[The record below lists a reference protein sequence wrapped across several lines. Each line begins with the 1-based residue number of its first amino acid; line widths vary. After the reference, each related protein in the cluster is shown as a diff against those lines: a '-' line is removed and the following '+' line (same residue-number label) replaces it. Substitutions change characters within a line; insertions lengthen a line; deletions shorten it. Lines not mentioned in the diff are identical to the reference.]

1 MNLPNK
7 LSLMR
12 IILVPI
18 MLIFMTQFSGENFV
32 GWNNFVSG
40 YGMIIA
46 LIIFSIA
53 AYTDHLDGMIARRD
67 GLVTDLGK
75 FLDPIADKFL
85 VISSFIAF
93 TAMGRISLWVPVIV
107 LFRELAVTGMR
118 TIAANK
124 GVVVPSKMFGKVKAV
139 IQMATIITL
148 MIEQILL
155 HFAGVNTF
163 TNIIVVLSNIL
174 IILTIIFTLLSGA
187 DYLYEHKDL
196 LSE

>member
-93 TAMGRISLWVPVIV
+93 TAIGRISLWVPVIV

-139 IQMATIITL
+139 IQMAAIITL

-163 TNIIVVLSNIL
+163 TSIIVVLSNIL

>member
-67 GLVTDLGK
+67 GFVTDLGK